1 MNLKRESSP
10 SPAYTIIPVDHQVLI
25 AGTIVIIL
33 SIHVVGLIQTLV
45 ACHSALIWEALLS
58 LDERVIKFYTGSS
71 VVLCSLL

>member
-1 MNLKRESSP
+1 MNLKRESSS
-10 SPAYTIIPVDHQVLI
+10 SPAYTIIPVDQVLI
-25 AGTIVIIL
+25 AGTVMIIL

-45 ACHSALIWEALLS
+45 ACRWALIWEALLS